1 MNLLSAVKNAEHYV
15 KITVL
20 KAQWDEEK
28 QIYKDVNIEGIV
40 TGGSININGTSAIR
54 RSGSLTMLVPE
65 GTTYYKV
72 TDIDNLISANKKIKV
87 EIGIKDLD
95 SNSET
100 IWSNMGIFA
109 VGAAGVTH
117 NLQGVNISITLKD
130 LMCLLNGELGG
141 LFMSTVIHS
150 PLYDVVTGAQE
161 YPKIKD
167 LIYALVCDYGGF
179 PRDKVLIPER
189 EKDGVKVS
197 DIPDRIRNTVRWTG
211 SYEIYSYDVN
221 PEDPYSGKIFT
232 PIIPDVEGYEA
243 YSFNDNIGY
252 INTDFTYPTD
262 NKELTSNA
270 GESIV
275 SILDKIKG
283 VLGNFEYFFDVNGIF
298 HFQEMQNY
306 INEGSAEDSWTGAF
320 NDAYLTSPEGATEYQ
335 LDPAIGISYSNNP
348 QYSGIKN
355 DIMAWG
361 QFNDSKLELG
371 YHLIIDE
378 TPTVKEWQQDYN
390 VYYRTD
396 ETGILRAYPNGDGEA
411 TLLTTDELKA
421 MDWRQQ
427 IYLDYVLRK
436 NEANYKRT
444 PYSLEIANSWPL
456 IYDVQ
461 NLRFYADVQNGDA
474 SEQKKKL
481 NSMPYFIDVLD
492 PFQEWGDEN
501 TPDNPVARKALQK
514 LTIKKAGRRPW
525 SKKDNDV
532 NCLFSPDFPNCVYVQ
547 AGQGEQTKIDRN
559 EALAQVI
566 EDWEKSDDDKTKIRL
581 EFMQLAPELYK
592 DISISAVYNSAFDWI
607 RSIIHEMTTYNES
620 INVTCMP
627 FYGVEPNTRIY
638 IKDDESNIDG
648 DYVIK
653 SMSIPLTHNGTMTI
667 QASKAI
673 ERI

>member
-1 MNLLSAVKNAEHYV
+1 MELLSAIKNAAHYV
-15 KITVL
+15 RITVL
-20 KAQWDEEK
+20 NAVWNADEEVYTDA
-28 QIYKDVNIEGIV
+28 QIEGMV
-40 TGGSININGTSAIR
+40 TGGSISVNGTSAIR

-65 GTTYYKV
+65 GTTYYRV
-72 TDIDNLISANKKIKV
+72 TDIDNLISANKRVKV

-95 SNSET
+95 TNSDI
-100 IWSNMGIFA
+100 IWSKMGTFA
-109 VGAAGVTH
+109 IGAASVTH

-150 PLYDVVTGAQE
+150 PFYDVVTGGEAR
-161 YPKIKD
+161 PKIID

-179 PRDKVLIPER
+179 PRDKVII
-189 EKDGVKVS
+189 S

-211 SYEIYSYDVN
+211 DYDIYSYDVN
-221 PEDPYSGKIFT
+221 TNDPYSGKIFT
-232 PIIPDVEGYEA
+232 PIKPDVDKYEA

-252 INTDFTYPTD
+252 VNTDFTYPTD
-262 NKELTSNA
+262 KELISNA

-275 SILDKIKG
+275 SMLDKIKG
-283 VLGNFEYFFDVNGIF
+283 VLGNFEYFFDVDGIF
-298 HFQEMQNY
+298 HFQEIQNY
-306 INEGSAEDSWTGAF
+306 INEGSVEDSWTGAF
-320 NDAYLTSPEGATEYQ
+320 NDAYLTSPEGATDYK

-378 TPTVKEWQQDYN
+378 TPSVKEWEQSYRVDYHK
-390 VYYRTD
+390 D
-396 ETGILRAYPNGDGEA
+396 EAGVLRAYPTETESA
-411 TLLTTDELKA
+411 TELSIDELKD

-427 IYLDYVLRK
+427 IYLDYILRK
-436 NEANYKRT
+436 NEDGYERT

-461 NLRFYADVQNGDA
+461 NLRFYADTEDA
-474 SEQKKKL
+474 LEQKKKL

-492 PFQEWGDEN
+492 PNKLTNED
-501 TPDNPVARKALQK
+501 ARLALSK
-514 LTIKKAGRRPW
+514 LTITKAGRRPW

-532 NCLFSPDFPNCVYVQ
+532 NCLFSPDFPDCVYVQ
-547 AGQGEQTKIDRN
+547 AGQGEQTKAERN
-559 EALAQVI
+559 EALAQI
-566 EDWEKSDDDKTKIRL
+566 INGDGI

-592 DISISAVYNSAFDWI
+592 GISIGAAYNSAFDWI

-627 FYGVEPNTRIY
+627 FYGIEPNTRVY
-638 IKDDESNIDG
+638 IQDEESNIVG

-653 SMSIPLTHNGTMTI
+653 SMSIPLAHNGTMTI